1 MRAIFASAILASLL
15 AACGSKPS
23 TADINDFIGP
33 NPKLVAPAKTFLP
46 TVNVADAKGWPAGM
60 TPTAAPGLAVNEFAG
75 VLDHPRWLYVLPNG
89 DVLAAES
96 QSPGT
101 DKTGGNIKGKI
112 QKLLMQKAGSGATK
126 SANKIILLRDSDHDG
141 VAEQKSVL
149 IDHDLYSP
157 FGMAVIGG
165 ELFVANANG
174 LVAFPFTPGQATITA
189 KPRLVTELPSGYNL
203 HWTKSLAASPDGRL
217 LYVGVGSNSNVGEN
231 GLAMEQGRAAVWQI
245 DPKSGRYA
253 IFAGGIRN
261 PVGIAFNPWS
271 GALWVVANER
281 DELGNDLVPDYLT
294 SVKQGAF
301 YGWPFSYYGQHV
313 DKRPPPNPAM
323 VAKAIAPDYA
333 LGPHVAALGLSF
345 STGQTLGPQFAT
357 GAFIG
362 EHGSWN
368 RKPASGYQVVFVP
381 FAGARPA
388 PGAKPTSVLT
398 GFRVGD
404 TAYGRPVGVQIG
416 KDGSLLVADD
426 VGGKVWRV
434 SSAKLPQKVVSG

>member
-1 MRAIFASAILASLL
+1 MRAILTPLTLAGLL
-15 AACGSKPS
+15 TACGSSPS
-23 TADINDFIGP
+23 NADINDFIGA

-46 TVNVADAKGWPAGM
+46 TVNVADAKAWPAGM
-60 TPTAAPGLAVNEFAG
+60 MPKAAPGLAVNEFAG
-75 VLDHPRWLYVLPNG
+75 GLDHPRWLYRLANG
-89 DVLAAES
+89 DILVAES

-101 DKTGGNIKGKI
+101 DKTGGTIKGNI
-112 QKLLMQKAGSGATK
+112 QKLLMSKAGSGATA
-126 SANKIILLRDSDHDG
+126 SANKILLLRDTNGDG
-141 VAEQKSVL
+141 IAETKTVL

-157 FGMAVIGG
+157 FGMAVIGS

-174 LVAFPFTPGQATITA
+174 LVAFPFTPGQTAITA
-189 KPRLVTELPSGYNL
+189 RPRLVTPLPSGYNH
-203 HWTKSLAASPDGRL
+203 HWTKSLVASPDGRL

-231 GLAMEQGRAAVWQI
+231 GLEMEKGRAAVWQI
-245 DPKSGRYA
+245 DPKSGRHA
-253 IFAGGIRN
+253 IFASGIRN
-261 PVGIAFNPWS
+261 PIGIAFNPWN
-271 GALWVVANER
+271 GGLWVVANER

-294 SVKQGAF
+294 AVQKGAF

-313 DKRPPPNPAM
+313 DTRPPTNPAM

-333 LGPHVAALGLSF
+333 LGPHVASLGLTF
-345 STGQTLGPQFAT
+345 STGQKLGGGFAT
-357 GAFIG
+357 GAFVG

-381 FAGARPA
+381 FAGAKPS
-388 PGAKPTSVLT
+388 GAKPIPILT
-398 GFRVGD
+398 GFRVGN

-434 SSAKLPQKVVSG
+434 SAGTLPHKVASR